1 MLSPRLQRARKD
13 YVSANKHH
21 VSYTGHRTAA
31 RSAKELLCQMKAQAR
46 LRTVDGSEQPFS
58 SLGWVRLVPS
68 LPLEKLHQSAFKT
81 CAVVTSAGAILRSGL
96 GREIDNH
103 DAVLR
108 FNAAPTEGYE
118 RDVGNKTTIRIINS
132 QILTNPRH
140 RFNSSSIYKNVTL
153 VAWDPA
159 PYTVNLHQW
168 YASPDYNLFGPYT
181 ERRKLQPDQPFYILH
196 PSYVWQLWDVVQ
208 GNTQETSSPTLPRP
222 AS

>member
-1 MLSPRLQRARKD
+1 MEVHP
-13 YVSANKHH
+13 
-21 VSYTGHRTAA
+21 
-31 RSAKELLCQMKAQAR
+31 LL
-46 LRTVDGSEQPFS
+46 
-58 SLGWVRLVPS
+58 
-68 LPLEKLHQSAFKT
+68 H
-81 CAVVTSAGAILRSGL
+81 
-96 GREIDNH
+96 DNH

-132 QILTNPRH
+132 QILANPRH

-181 ERRKLQPDQPFYILH
+181 ERRKLHPDQPFYILH
-196 PSYVWQLWDVVQ
+196 PSYVWQLWDVIQ
-208 GNTQETSSPTLPRP
+208 GNTQENIQPNPPSSGFIECTVTLSACSVAMQRTTKWHIRAGGCRDKTTATVLLYTLRFSCITVVFEGIDVLP
-222 AS
+222 